1 MSKKLT
7 VSYHMDGMQIE
18 SFSEDQ
24 LKALGNEVSR
34 VMSDYYSLNVNEF
47 KILKEGKKWA
57 SWKEMSLTDLNY

>member
-7 VSYHMDGMQIE
+7 VSYHMDGIQIE

-34 VMSDYYSLNVNEF
+34 AMSDYYSLNVNEF
-47 KILKEGKKWA
+47 KILKE
-57 SWKEMSLTDLNY
+57 DLR